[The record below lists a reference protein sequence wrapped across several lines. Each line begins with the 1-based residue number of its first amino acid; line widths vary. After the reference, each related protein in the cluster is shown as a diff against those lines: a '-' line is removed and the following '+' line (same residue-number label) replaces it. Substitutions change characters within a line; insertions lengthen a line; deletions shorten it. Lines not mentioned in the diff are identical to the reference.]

1 MTPIETLKAKA
12 EKKEAE
18 LKELKKQVKDVEL
31 AEQKAKEN
39 LAKLEASRD
48 VIRDA
53 VQVVLDK
60 AGVSLPEGKSITITP
75 NETGLVANVSDLKPA
90 RKGGG
95 NGGGAKTIV
104 YEGRE
109 MSWHQLA
116 DEKGIDTKG
125 ASAHKVIF
133 LKARELHDSIP
144 HENCPYK

>member
-1 MTPIETLKAKA
+1 MTPNKLKDKL

-18 LKELKKQVKDVEL
+18 LKDLKKKVKDAEL
-31 AEQKAKEN
+31 AEQKAQEN
-39 LAKLEASRD
+39 LAKLEAKKD
-48 VIRDA
+48 EIRDA
-53 VQVVLDK
+53 VQAVLDQASVVLP
-60 AGVSLPEGKSITITP
+60 SGKSITITP
-75 NETGLVANVSDLKPA
+75 SQTGLIADVSDLKQA

-95 NGGGAKTIV
+95 NGGAKTII

-109 MSWHQLA
+109 MSWQQLA

-133 LKARELHDSIP
+133 LKARQLHDSIP